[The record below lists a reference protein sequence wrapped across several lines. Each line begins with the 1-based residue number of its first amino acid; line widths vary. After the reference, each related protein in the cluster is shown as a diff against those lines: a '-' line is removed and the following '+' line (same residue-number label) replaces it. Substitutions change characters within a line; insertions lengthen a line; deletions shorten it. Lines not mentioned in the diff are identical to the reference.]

1 VLAEEEEV
9 VEELGK
15 WSGEAVGGVGVGLVG
30 VCGRGGRSV
39 GLEDVARCLLVGG
52 DGIVRL

>member
-15 WSGEAVGGVGVGLVG
+15 WSGEAVGGVGLAG
-30 VCGRGGRSV
+30 VCGRGGRSMS
-39 GLEDVARCLLVGG
+39 LKDVAHCLLVDGG
-52 DGIVRL
+52 GIVRL